1 MVNTN
6 LGRQERQRKR
16 GKDNE
21 RERGGKGKHVKALQT
36 DKQNGNSYNLPLA
49 LSVEAEAWA
58 CPQRVVGVVV
68 GTVVAIAGAA
78 ATGNPQRKSCSGCA
92 FNYWNNP
99 PVRPSWG
106 GSHFFSAFLSISLSY
121 IFTFTFTLFFFLFNC
136 VFLSFFL
143 FFVCDNLEL
152 YLLLCAWRQFYLF
165 YVNNAGSNGNAD
177 KAPQVAELGK
187 WLATFWGYLREPF
200 GSWAQQVRGGAG
212 QASAQ
217 GQQPQLMSRSL
228 LNALISWGSSFDDN
242 SPDLNDSEELFPLR
256 TESRVLPPPACA
268 VPQLAQRERQHYFQ
282 RGAALFP
289 PLLFICT
296 YSPHVLCLVFVF
308 VFILLCSYSH
318 SYSASY
324 WFLGNVC

>member
-6 LGRQERQRKR
+6 LGREGRQQQR
-16 GKDNE
+16 GKDNERE

-68 GTVVAIAGAA
+68 GAVVAIAGAA

-106 GSHFFSAFLSISLSY
+106 GNHFFSAFSLSLSLSLIY
-121 IFTFTFTLFFFLFNC
+121 LLLLLRCVFFLFNC
-136 VFLSFFL
+136 VFLSFFCFL

-200 GSWAQQVRGGAG
+200 GSCAQQGAGRGGAG
-212 QASAQ
+212 KCAGTA
-217 GQQPQLMSRSL
+217 
-228 LNALISWGSSFDDN
+228 AAA
-242 SPDLNDSEELFPLR
+242 
-256 TESRVLPPPACA
+256 RVK
-268 VPQLAQRERQHYFQ
+268 VTFK
-282 RGAALFP
+282 
-289 PLLFICT
+289 CT
-296 YSPHVLCLVFVF
+296 H
-308 VFILLCSYSH
+308 
-318 SYSASY
+318 
-324 WFLGNVC
+324 